1 MQTSELDFKLLYA
14 SIEALKQSAS
24 FTYKQMD
31 LPHDKMKRLVEHS
44 REYSYVS
51 HNAASS
57 VLGLNSTSSKILI
70 SHFSHCVHEI
80 HKTRKMLR
88 EFENKS
94 RLDEARHESKSN
106 SYRAFTAAFPSAT
119 VETSCEVGGQVH
131 CLPLYNKWDSLVEG
145 GADVMVPISWNKKI
159 YEEGI
164 SVVQAGDGARFIL
177 DCKERKIKRLN
188 EEYIRCWAVRSVK
201 RKHKICTV
209 ENAILMKYDAGG
221 EVVLSISDNWAKA
234 ESLIRRRKKDSTLD
248 VLMGL

>member
-14 SIEALKQSAS
+14 SMDALKQSAS

-31 LPHDKMKRLVEHS
+31 LPNDKMKRLVEHS

-51 HNAASS
+51 HNAATS

-88 EFENKS
+88 EVENKS

-221 EVVLSISDNWAKA
+221 EVVLSIADNWAKA

>member
-14 SIEALKQSAS
+14 SMNALKESAS

-80 HKTRKMLR
+80 HKTRKMLN

-131 CLPLYNKWDSLVEG
+131 CLPQYNKWDSLVEG

-221 EVVLSISDNWAKA
+221 EVVLSIADNWAKA
-234 ESLIRRRKKDSTLD
+234 ESLIRRRKKTPR
-248 VLMGL
+248 LMY

>member
-1 MQTSELDFKLLYA
+1 METSNIDYPTICR
-14 SIEALKQSAS
+14 SIDALKQNAQY
-24 FTYKQMD
+24 TLKQMGLSQD
-31 LPHDKMKRLVEHS
+31 AVKQLAEHA
-44 REYSYVS
+44 RENNYVS
-51 HNAASS
+51 HRAASS
-57 VLGLNSTSSKILI
+57 IMGLNSTSSKILI
-70 SHFSHCVHEI
+70 SSFVNCVHEI
-80 HKTRKMLR
+80 HKSREMLR
-88 EFENKS
+88 SFDNSS
-94 RLDEARHESKSN
+94 RLDEARYESKSN
-106 SYRAFTAAFPSAT
+106 AYRAFSDAFPSAT
-119 VETSCEVGGQVH
+119 VETKCEVGGQVH
-131 CLPLYNKWDSLVEG
+131 CLPLYNRWDSLVKG

-209 ENAILMKYDAGG
+209 ESAILMKYDAGG
-221 EVVLSISDNWAKA
+221 EVVLSISDNWSKA

>member
-1 MQTSELDFKLLYA
+1 
-14 SIEALKQSAS
+14 
-24 FTYKQMD
+24 
-31 LPHDKMKRLVEHS
+31 
-44 REYSYVS
+44 
-51 HNAASS
+51 
-57 VLGLNSTSSKILI
+57 
-70 SHFSHCVHEI
+70 
-80 HKTRKMLR
+80 MLR
-88 EFENKS
+88 EVENKS

-221 EVVLSISDNWAKA
+221 EVVLSIADNWAKA

>member
-1 MQTSELDFKLLYA
+1 MN
-14 SIEALKQSAS
+14 ALKESAS

-88 EFENKS
+88 EVENKS

-221 EVVLSISDNWAKA
+221 EVVLSIADNWAKA

>member
-1 MQTSELDFKLLYA
+1 MYTRS
-14 SIEALKQSAS
+14 
-24 FTYKQMD
+24 T
-31 LPHDKMKRLVEHS
+31 RLEKCFVN
-44 REYSYVS
+44 V
-51 HNAASS
+51 
-57 VLGLNSTSSKILI
+57 
-70 SHFSHCVHEI
+70 
-80 HKTRKMLR
+80 
-88 EFENKS
+88 ENKS

-106 SYRAFTAAFPSAT
+106 SYRAFMDAFPSAT

-234 ESLIRRRKKDSTLD
+234 ESLIRRRKKDSSA
-248 VLMGL
+248 

>member
-14 SIEALKQSAS
+14 SMDALKQSAS

-88 EFENKS
+88 KVENIS

-106 SYRAFTAAFPSAT
+106 SYRAFMDAFPSAT

-221 EVVLSISDNWAKA
+221 EVVLSIADNWAKA